1 MKEEKKS
8 ILTKMKENVAEEI
21 RTFNPF
27 LFCIRVGAGI
37 LTYELYFRNQG

>member
-8 ILTKMKENVAEEI
+8 IFTKIKENVAEEI

-27 LFCIRVGAGI
+27 LFCIKVGAGI
-37 LTYELYFRNQG
+37 LMFQLYFRNQG